1 VRRHPLAGRLSRL
14 LRGIL
19 LAPLIVGCAPTGPN
33 VTATPPAV
41 GVTIASA
48 PGETLAFEPAET
60 TVRAAGPVVMT
71 FRNGSSLSHNVVFTA
86 GLTAATRTSVE
97 PGTSDELRLIPPA
110 PGTYPFVCTIHE
122 GMAGTLIV
130 QSPAGTLAGSIEDA
144 L

>member
-14 LRGIL
+14 LGGIL
-19 LAPLIVGCAPTGPN
+19 LAPLLVGCAAAGPN
-33 VTATPPAV
+33 AKATPPAV
-41 GVTIASA
+41 GVTITSA

-71 FRNGSSLSHNVVFTA
+71 FRNGSSLSHNLVFTA

-97 PGTSDELRLIPPA
+97 PGTSDQLLLVPPA
-110 PGTYPFVCTIHE
+110 PGVYRFVCTIHD

-130 QSPAGTLAGSIEDA
+130 EEAIPN
-144 L
+144 